1 MRNSVISTAFLFV
14 VAVSSS
20 PSSARAQEQI
30 IKPTLSVS
38 LRSVRPSYSIKQN
51 IRLEIQLENVGTE
64 SLLLCRKWGWGVG
77 RTNVRVIASNG
88 KEVFTNFLADELP
101 PPPRDADFIDLGE
114 GEFFGTRLNEN
125 AKHLVNTPGTYD
137 FFVEYT
143 SFVSE
148 EWVRQ
153 YLNLPPLQ
161 LWSRE
166 RGTIFSNKIRIEIT
180 Q

>member
-1 MRNSVISTAFLFV
+1 MGNAAISTVFLLA

-20 PSSARAQEQI
+20 PSSTKAQEQA

-38 LRSVRPSYSIKQN
+38 IRSVKPSYSIKQN
-51 IRLEIQLENVGTE
+51 IGLEIQLENVGTE

-77 RTNVRVIASNG
+77 RTNVRVIDANG
-88 KEVFTNFLADELP
+88 KEVHTSFLADALP
-101 PPPRDADFIDLGE
+101 PPPRDTDFIELGV
-114 GEFFGTRLNEN
+114 GEFFGTRLNDN
-125 AKHLVNTPGTYD
+125 AKYFVNTPGTYD

-153 YLNLPPLQ
+153 YLKLPPLP

-166 RGTIFSNKIRIEIT
+166 RGTIVSNKVRIDIT
-180 Q
+180 R

>member
-1 MRNSVISTAFLFV
+1 MRNAVISAAFLSA
-14 VAVSSS
+14 VAVSSLS
-20 PSSARAQEQI
+20 PSVSAQERI
-30 IKPTLSVS
+30 TKPTLSVS
-38 LRSVRPSYSIKQN
+38 LRSVKPSYSIKQN
-51 IRLEIQLENVGTE
+51 ISLEILLENVGTE

-101 PPPRDADFIDLGE
+101 PPPRDANFIELGE

-148 EWVRQ
+148 EWVHQ
-153 YLNLPPLQ
+153 YLNLPPLP

-166 RGTIFSNKIRIEIT
+166 RGTIVSNKIRIEIT
-180 Q
+180 P